1 MTVNDVTNTYERG
14 DAYDCNSVSIGCNN
28 KY

>member
-1 MTVNDVTNTYERG
+1 MTVNGVTHAYERG